1 MSKLNKNEEEQLIS
15 IFESAKT
22 RFELMVAENEVLNP
36 DNRGILMGVDLK
48 RRQYRQ
54 AMIETL
60 CASLYFH
67 NSIGGTRPKLQTDAT
82 FERLITSAFNTGL
95 NMIVASDI
103 DVLARYIGLRTDNM
117 AYVNDFTLGDILV
130 ILGTKLSQ
138 TFGGSTKYWIFYM
151 FGRMGLLKKKADMGM
166 IMLDCIKYLYF
177 SDDGY
182 GVLGVKNVTITRKK
196 VGFMNQFEI
205 FCRQYQFAEFEY

>member
-1 MSKLNKNEEEQLIS
+1 MSKLNKNKEEQLIS

-22 RFELMVAENEVLNP
+22 RFELMVAEHQALNP
-36 DNRGILMGVDLK
+36 DNRGILLGVDLK

-67 NSIGGTRPKLQTDAT
+67 NSIGGARPKLQTDAT

-117 AYVNDFTLGDILV
+117 AYVNDFTWV
-130 ILGTKLSQ
+130 IS
-138 TFGGSTKYWIFYM
+138 
-151 FGRMGLLKKKADMGM
+151 
-166 IMLDCIKYLYF
+166 
-177 SDDGY
+177 
-182 GVLGVKNVTITRKK
+182 
-196 VGFMNQFEI
+196 
-205 FCRQYQFAEFEY
+205 